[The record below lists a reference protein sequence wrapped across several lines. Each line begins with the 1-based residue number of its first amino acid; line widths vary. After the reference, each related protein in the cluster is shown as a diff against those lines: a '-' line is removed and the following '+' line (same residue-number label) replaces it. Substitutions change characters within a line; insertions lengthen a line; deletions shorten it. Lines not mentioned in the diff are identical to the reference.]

1 MCLPFNYIR
10 LTELVLYLPNN
21 TRKKAVSQFA
31 TTIGRFSAKPDVEQY
46 NERVFLKL
54 LFLFARRRF
63 ITRLRYIE
71 ITDNLIICKLFPS

>member
-10 LTELVLYLPNN
+10 LTELIGLYLPNN
-21 TRKKAVSQFA
+21 KKAVSQFA
-31 TTIGRFSAKPDVEQY
+31 TIIGRFSAKPDVEQY

>member
-21 TRKKAVSQFA
+21 KKAVSQFT
-31 TTIGRFSAKPDVEQY
+31 TTIGRFSAKQDVEQY
-46 NERVFLKL
+46 KERVFLKL